1 MQRFISFG
9 NDVYTALII
18 QSRYSRTVCLYAMH
32 LRANKNHQGYSV
44 YTESMIPESRSIYWN
59 AYIIDHS
66 NVIVKPTM

>member
-18 QSRYSRTVCLYAMH
+18 QSRYSRTLCLYAMH

-44 YTESMIPESRSIYWN
+44 YTESMIPDLFTGMHTSLIT
-59 AYIIDHS
+59 
-66 NVIVKPTM
+66 VM